1 MTGASK
7 RRIPPFW
14 LLIALFFL
22 LYGSLSVGL
31 TVAFGLPWF
40 APLPVIPALAVG
52 VLLLAFGFGMYV
64 WSLKSLS
71 VRRAF
76 GKELFKTAEESALV
90 TTGAYAHSRNPIY
103 FSITFL
109 LLGWFCVSRFTPFS
123 ILTVFAFVHF
133 MFVAKWE
140 EKELTERFGKTYLD
154 YKARVPFLIPRLR
167 RKSGVTA

>member
-1 MTGASK
+1 MNSVWP
-7 RRIPPFW
+7 RRLPPLG

-31 TVAFGLPWF
+31 TVVFGLLWL

-52 VLLLAFGFGMYV
+52 VLMLAFGFGMYI
-64 WSLKSLS
+64 WSIKSIS

-76 GKELFKTAEESALV
+76 GKELFKTAAESTLV

-103 FSITFL
+103 LSVTL
-109 LLGWFCVSRFTPFS
+109 LLAGWFCASRFTPFG
-123 ILTVFAFVHF
+123 ILTVLAFVHF

-140 EKELTERFGKTYLD
+140 EKELTDRFGKTYLD
-154 YKARVPFLIPRLR
+154 YKASVPFLLPRLR
-167 RKSGVTA
+167 QKSNKG